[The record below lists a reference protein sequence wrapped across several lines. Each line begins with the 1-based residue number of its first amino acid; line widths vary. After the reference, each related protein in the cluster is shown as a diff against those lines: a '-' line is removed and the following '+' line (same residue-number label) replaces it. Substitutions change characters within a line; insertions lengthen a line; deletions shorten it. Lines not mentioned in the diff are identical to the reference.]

1 MNTELKSM
9 LHQRFALGIL
19 CAALVPACILFGL
32 IGVRLGTNAPNWYM
46 SISDTYYANSKMCM
60 IGLLFAT
67 GVFFFTYKGYD
78 WKDRLCSIVQAFC
91 CMGIIAFPCKGPDAD
106 ARVGLFSAVA
116 RESNKIHLF
125 LATLLFVTFAINV
138 LCLFTLG
145 KGEPTTQKKRRNR
158 IYRICGII
166 IVAFIV
172 IQALCVTV
180 LKGRIPSWLPTTLI
194 NEFFMLEAFAFAYI
208 VKSEAIKSFNDG
220 YEKVKVITKTEYVE
234 VEKPVPVPVPDDDKI
249 SDVVIEEPTEPEEP
263 TIEEPK
269 EEEKPEETPTEPEKP
284 VEPENVPES
293 VIGFFQKIGIG
304 IDEALGKIFK
314 KKK

>member
-19 CAALVPACILFGL
+19 CAALAPACVLFGL

-46 SISDTYYANSKMCM
+46 SISDTYYANSKMFM

-91 CMGIIAFPCKGPDAD
+91 CMGIVAFPCKGPDAD

-125 LATLLFVTFAINV
+125 FASLLFITFAINV

-145 KGEPTTQKKRRNR
+145 KGELTSQKKRRNR
-158 IYRICGII
+158 IYRICGFVII
-166 IVAFIV
+166 AFIV

-180 LKGRIPSWLPTTLI
+180 LKGRIPSWFPNTLI

-220 YEKVKVITKTEYVE
+220 YEKVKVVTKTENVE
-234 VEKPVPVPVPDDDKI
+234 VERPPLDPDDDKI
-249 SDVVIEEPTEPEEP
+249 NDVI
-263 TIEEPK
+263 IEEPK

-284 VEPENVPES
+284 ENVPES
-293 VIGFFQKIGIG
+293 VIGFFQKIGIS
-304 IDEALGKIFK
+304 IDEALGKFFRK
-314 KKK
+314 RK

>member
-19 CAALVPACILFGL
+19 CAALAPACILFGL

-78 WKDRLCSIVQAFC
+78 WKDRLCSLVQAFC
-91 CMGIIAFPCKGPDAD
+91 CMGIVAFPCKGPDAD

-125 LATLLFVTFAINV
+125 LAALLFVTFAINV

-145 KGEPTTQKKRRNR
+145 KGEPTAQKKRRNLV
-158 IYRICGII
+158 YRICGIV

-220 YEKVKVITKTEYVE
+220 YEKVKVVTKTEYVE
-234 VEKPVPVPVPDDDKI
+234 VEKPVPVPDDDKI
-249 SDVVIEEPTEPEEP
+249 NDVVIEEKPETEEPTPEEP
-263 TIEEPK
+263 KPEEPK
-269 EEEKPEETPTEPEKP
+269 EEDKPE
-284 VEPENVPES
+284 EPENVPES
-293 VIGFFQKIGIG
+293 VIGFFQKIGIS
-304 IDEALGKIFK
+304 IDEALGKLFRK
-314 KKK
+314 RK

>member
-19 CAALVPACILFGL
+19 CAALVPACIIFGL
-32 IGVRLGTNAPNWYM
+32 IGARLGTNAPNWYM
-46 SISDTYYANSKMCM
+46 SISDTYYANSKMFM

-67 GVFFFTYKGYD
+67 AVYFLTYKGYD
-78 WKDRLCSIVQAFC
+78 WKDKLCSVVQAMC
-91 CMGIIAFPCKGPDAD
+91 CIGIVAFPCKGPDAD

-116 RESNKIHLF
+116 RESNKIHMFFASSLF
-125 LATLLFVTFAINV
+125 IVFAINI
-138 LCLFTLG
+138 LFLFTLG
-145 KGEPTTQKKRRNR
+145 KGEPTSQKKVRNR
-158 IYRICGII
+158 IYRICGGV
-166 IVAFIV
+166 IVAFII
-172 IQALCVTV
+172 IQTLCSTI
-180 LKGRIPSWLPTTLI
+180 LKGRLPSWLPTTLI

-208 VKSEAIKSFNDG
+208 VKSEAIKRFNDG

-234 VEKPVPVPVPDDDKI
+234 VEKPVPVPDDDKI
-249 SDVVIEEPTEPEEP
+249 DDVVIEEPTEPEEP

-269 EEEKPEETPTEPEKP
+269 EEEKPEETPPTEPEKP
-284 VEPENVPES
+284 VEPEDVPES